1 MRRYLFILLALF
13 LPATAALAAEVRVF
27 AAASLTDAL
36 QEIGAAYERQSSD
49 DLVFHFA
56 ASNLMA
62 RQIERGAP
70 ADLFL
75 SADERTMNALAAQ
88 RLIRNNTRVSL
99 LSNTL
104 VVVVPRDGGKTIAA
118 PRDLAGLSLALAE
131 PSTVPAGVYAK
142 SWLEKTGV
150 WARVAANV
158 VPTENVR
165 AALAAVAAGNVD
177 AAIVYKTDAQ
187 ISDKVRIA
195 LEVPRAEGPAISY
208 PFAVLRDAEAPRAA
222 ERFLVYLRSKAA
234 LDVFVRH
241 GFLLQ

>member
-1 MRRYLFILLALF
+1 MRRLLLLAL
-13 LPATAALAAEVRVF
+13 LLSCTPGRGAEVRVF

-36 QEIGAAYERQSSD
+36 QEIAVAYEKQSGD
-49 DLVFHFA
+49 DIVFNFA

-88 RLIRNNTRVSL
+88 RLIRNSTRVSL

-104 VVVVPRDGGKTIAA
+104 VVVVPRDGGKAIASPHA
-118 PRDLAGLSLALAE
+118 LAGLSLALAE

-142 SWLEKTGV
+142 SWLEKRGV
-150 WARVAANV
+150 WSGVAGRV
-158 VPTENVR
+158 VPTDNVR
-165 AALAAVAAGNVD
+165 GALAAVASGNVD
-177 AAIVYKTDAQ
+177 AAIVYKTDAKV
-187 ISDKVRIA
+187 SDRVRVA
-195 LEVPRAEGPAISY
+195 FEVPRAEGAVISY
-208 PFAVLRDAEAPRAA
+208 PFAVLRDAEEPRAA
-222 ERFLVYLRSKAA
+222 ERFLAYLRSKAA

-241 GFLLQ
+241 GFVLQ